1 MIEEYRNLIDG
12 KMIATDQWMDVV
24 NPANEEIIGKVPSCG
39 EEQLNQAVAAAHQAF
54 KSWSKTSIEER

>member
-24 NPANEEIIGKVPSCG
+24 NPANEEIIGIG
-39 EEQLNQAVAAAHQAF
+39 Q
-54 KSWSKTSIEER
+54 